1 MTLYA
6 HLTAGQIDHTGP
18 LPQTWND
25 GTRDWDLRPGDPD
38 TLAAAGWHPVTPT
51 DRPADTATT
60 THEHGYVGTSPRL
73 PARVARPR
81 QP

>member
-51 DRPADTATT
+51 DRPADTA
-60 THEHGYVGTSPRL
+60 HHLDP
-73 PARVARPR
+73 
-81 QP
+81 Q

>member
-38 TLAAAGWHPVTPT
+38 TLAAAGWHPVTP
-51 DRPADTATT
+51 RRRAVGGQHPAHHLD
-60 THEHGYVGTSPRL
+60 P
-73 PARVARPR
+73 
-81 QP
+81 Q